1 MGFRDN
7 LQHLR
12 ATRGMTQEQ
21 LAMMVGGSRQ
31 SVTKW
36 EAEKACPEMD
46 KLLKLCQI
54 FDCSLD
60 DLVKGDLT
68 QRPLDIEVPVEAA
81 AEDTIGYVGHHSAF
95 AKRIAFGVA
104 SIVAGVGLGLLS
116 AGLMHNVLPDS
127 TVLVTVFVLVFLALG
142 LALIIPAA
150 NEHTLF
156 MREHPFVI
164 DFFNAEDRAGYGKRT
179 SRQIVC
185 GIVLILAGVL
195 VVVVFGGGDVG
206 DALSMMLTGS
216 MLLLIAAGVGLL
228 VDAGILSDMCDIEKY
243 NLEAI
248 SNLSE
253 TDAQTLL
260 DTYDAE
266 RRASY
271 LRARHIQRI
280 SGAICGCIM
289 LVATIIGL
297 LLLFVVQF
305 DMFWL
310 SWAIG
315 GICCGVVGIVASAVT
330 GK

>member
-21 LAMMVGGSRQ
+21 LAMMVGVSRQ

-36 EAEKACPEMD
+36 EAEKAYPEMD

-81 AEDTIGYVGHHSAF
+81 AEDTIGYVEHHSAF

-150 NEHTLF
+150 NERTLF

-185 GIVLILAGVL
+185 GIALIAKRAYPAALSIVTLLMLVFLAAIISAKVRGLDVSCGCFGGSARPDVFTETLGRDLAITVAVL
-195 VVVVFGGGDVG
+195 VLAVQ
-206 DALSMMLTGS
+206 
-216 MLLLIAAGVGLL
+216 
-228 VDAGILSDMCDIEKY
+228 EY
-243 NLEAI
+243 R
-248 SNLSE
+248 
-253 TDAQTLL
+253 QTWG
-260 DTYDAE
+260 E
-266 RRASY
+266 NAS
-271 LRARHIQRI
+271 RPPA
-280 SGAICGCIM
+280 
-289 LVATIIGL
+289 
-297 LLLFVVQF
+297 
-305 DMFWL
+305 
-310 SWAIG
+310 
-315 GICCGVVGIVASAVT
+315 
-330 GK
+330 